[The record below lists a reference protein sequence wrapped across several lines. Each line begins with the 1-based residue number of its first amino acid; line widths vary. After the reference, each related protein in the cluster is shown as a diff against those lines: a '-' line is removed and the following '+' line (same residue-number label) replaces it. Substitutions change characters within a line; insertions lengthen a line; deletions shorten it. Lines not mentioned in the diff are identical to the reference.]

1 MPRKTKF
8 FDIPVHESTRNKLKQ
23 YKEKM
28 KKNKETRKIRS
39 YDDVINNILK
49 NIGDFDLGG
58 M

>member
-8 FDIPVHESTRNKLKQ
+8 FDIPVHENTRNKLKQ

-49 NIGDFDLGG
+49 DIGDFDLGG
-58 M
+58 I